1 MRKKEVTF
9 QGGSFKVGFIRSAK
23 KMILE
28 LAVFLSSYVDRE
40 DWKKLKG
47 KRCVWKAIT
56 KGKRDN

>member
-1 MRKKEVTF
+1 MVHKISKENDIGT
-9 QGGSFKVGFIRSAK
+9 GSVVKQ
-23 KMILE
+23 
-28 LAVFLSSYVDRE
+28 YVDRE